1 MNNSLSTRS
10 INAGLGRAWNGFIG
24 QRGKT
29 FGLMIFGAL
38 MAFEIFNFST
48 TEFALHD
55 ALGDLSFAGIKWA
68 TMLAIAF
75 CAIDFAGVARLFTPE
90 DGVGEPAE
98 AWYLFAAWL
107 LAATMNAALT
117 WWGVSVAIN
126 SHVSQG
132 AAVVGGETVNTVVP
146 AFVAIMVWIIRVL
159 IIGTFSIAGDRLFS
173 MADLHSRR
181 ASNAQSNPRV
191 TNPGYRPTTNSV
203 ITPRPLTNN
212 TGVGRPAITT
222 AANLRA
228 AAPARPVA
236 PPAHVSNVRPAPRP
250 EPAPGPSFQPRS
262 EPTYHNLAGNVPDTY
277 DDR

>member
-1 MNNSLSTRS
+1 MINNSLSTRS
-10 INAGLGRAWNGFIG
+10 FNAGLGRAMSGFVG

-55 ALGDLSFAGIKWA
+55 VLGNLAFAGIKWA
-68 TMLAIAF
+68 TLLAIAF

-107 LAATMNAALT
+107 LAATMNATLT

-132 AAVVGGETVNTVVP
+132 AAVVGGNVVNNVVP
-146 AFVAIMVWIIRVL
+146 VFVAVMVWIIRVL
-159 IIGTFSIAGDRLFS
+159 IIGTFSLAGDRLFS
-173 MADLHSRR
+173 MADLRPRR
-181 ASNAQSNPRV
+181 TSNAQANSRPVNPA
-191 TNPGYRPTTNSV
+191 YRPSTNTV
-203 ITPRPLTNN
+203 ITPRPLANN
-212 TGVGRPAITT
+212 GGNSRPVITT
-222 AANLRA
+222 AANLHS
-228 AAPARPVA
+228 AAPARP
-236 PPAHVSNVRPAPRP
+236 APRT
-250 EPAPGPSFQPRS
+250 EPRS
-262 EPTYHNLAGNVPDTY
+262 EPTYHNLASNVPEDTY
-277 DDR
+277 KDR

>member
-1 MNNSLSTRS
+1 MNNLSTRS
-10 INAGLGRAWNGFIG
+10 LNAGLGRAWNGFLG

-55 ALGDLSFAGIKWA
+55 VLGNLAFAGIKWA

-98 AWYLFAAWL
+98 SWYLFAAWL

-132 AAVVGGETVNTVVP
+132 AAVVGGNVVNNVVP
-146 AFVAIMVWIIRVL
+146 VFVAVMVWIIRVL

-173 MADLHSRR
+173 MADLRPRR
-181 ASNAQSNPRV
+181 ANNAQANS
-191 TNPGYRPTTNSV
+191 RPTTNTAYRPSTNTV
-203 ITPRPLTNN
+203 ITPRPLANS
-212 TGVGRPAITT
+212 GGSGRPAITT
-222 AANLRA
+222 ASNLRS
-228 AAPARPVA
+228 AAPARPA
-236 PPAHVSNVRPAPRP
+236 APRT
-250 EPAPGPSFQPRS
+250 EAPDFQPRS
-262 EPTYHNLAGNVPDTY
+262 EPTYHNLASNIPADTY
-277 DDR
+277 EDR

>member
-1 MNNSLSTRS
+1 MINNSLNTRS
-10 INAGLGRAWNGFIG
+10 LNAGLGRAWHGFVG

-55 ALGDLSFAGIKWA
+55 VLGNLAFAGIKWA

-98 AWYLFAAWL
+98 SWYLFAAWL

-132 AAVVGGETVNTVVP
+132 AAVVGGNVVNNVVP
-146 AFVAIMVWIIRVL
+146 IFVAVMVWIIRVL
-159 IIGTFSIAGDRLFS
+159 IIGTFSLAGDRLFS
-173 MADLHSRR
+173 MADLRPRR
-181 ASNAQSNPRV
+181 SNNAQANSRPV
-191 TNPGYRPTTNSV
+191 TPAYRPSTNTV
-203 ITPRPLTNN
+203 ITPRPLSGNN
-212 TGVGRPAITT
+212 GGNVRPAITT
-222 AANLRA
+222 AANLHS
-228 AAPARPVA
+228 AAPARP
-236 PPAHVSNVRPAPRP
+236 APRT
-250 EPAPGPSFQPRS
+250 EPSTYQPRS
-262 EPTYHNLAGNVPDTY
+262 EPTYHNLASNVPDDTY
-277 DDR
+277 ADR